1 MNISAALRSVRTAKS
16 LTGLTPSEFWNLV
29 PLFEN
34 NFLEQRIKFLSNRQR
49 RVGGGRKG
57 HLATSADKLF
67 AALLYLKTYP
77 TFDVLGFMLNM
88 EKTRACRNIHLLLP
102 VLEKTLGRQLV
113 LPKRQ
118 IRSMEEFLTL
128 FPQVKDVFIDGT
140 DRRVQRPKNPKKQN
154 KLYSGKRKT
163 TTRKNI
169 IVADEKRQVLFLS
182 PTKSGRRHD
191 KRLLDKIG
199 VGNIPPEVTTW
210 TDTGFTGL
218 AKTHPNIQMP
228 VKGTKKKPLTQ
239 NERENNKLI
248 SHFRVKVEHAICG
261 IKRLRA
267 VTDVYR
273 NHKPNFDDT
282 LMLLS
287 TGIWN
292 YHLQMAPVLKGK

>member
-1 MNISAALRSVRTAKS
+1 MNISSALRSVRTAKA
-16 LTGLTPSEFWNLV
+16 LTGLNPSEFWNLV

-34 NFLEQRIKFLSNRQR
+34 NFLEQRVVSLANRQR
-49 RVGGGRKG
+49 KVGGGRKG
-57 HLATSADKLF
+57 HLATTADKLF
-67 AALLYLKTYP
+67 VALLYLKVYP
-77 TFDVLGFMLNM
+77 TFDVLGLMFDM
-88 EKTRACRNIHLLLP
+88 EKTRACRNIHMFLP

-118 IRSMEEFLTL
+118 ITSMEQFANL
-128 FPQVKDVFIDGT
+128 FPGIKDIFIDGT

-169 IVADEKRQVLFLS
+169 VVADENKQVLFLS

-191 KRLLDKIG
+191 KKLLDKIG
-199 VGNIPPEVTTW
+199 VENIPPEVATW
-210 TDTGFTGL
+210 VDTGFMGL
-218 AKTHPNIQMP
+218 QKTHSNLQMP
-228 VKGTKKKPLTQ
+228 KRGTKNKPLTL
-239 NERENNKLI
+239 EEKENNKII
-248 SHFRVKVEHAICG
+248 SHFRVKIEHVICG
-261 IKRLRA
+261 IKRLRS

-273 NHKPNFDDT
+273 NHKPNFDDK

-292 YHLQMAPVLKGK
+292 YHLQMAPVLTRG

>member
-102 VLEKTLGRQLV
+102 FLEKTLGRQLV

-118 IRSMEEFLTL
+118 I
-128 FPQVKDVFIDGT
+128 
-140 DRRVQRPKNPKKQN
+140 
-154 KLYSGKRKT
+154 
-163 TTRKNI
+163 
-169 IVADEKRQVLFLS
+169 
-182 PTKSGRRHD
+182 
-191 KRLLDKIG
+191 
-199 VGNIPPEVTTW
+199 
-210 TDTGFTGL
+210 
-218 AKTHPNIQMP
+218 
-228 VKGTKKKPLTQ
+228 
-239 NERENNKLI
+239 
-248 SHFRVKVEHAICG
+248 
-261 IKRLRA
+261 
-267 VTDVYR
+267 
-273 NHKPNFDDT
+273 
-282 LMLLS
+282 
-287 TGIWN
+287 
-292 YHLQMAPVLKGK
+292 

>member
-1 MNISAALRSVRTAKS
+1 MNISAALRSVRTAKAF
-16 LTGLTPSEFWNLV
+16 TGLTPSEFWNLV
-29 PLFEN
+29 PMFEN
-34 NFLEQRIKFLSNRQR
+34 NFLEQRVKLLSNRQR

-67 AALLYLKTYP
+67 ATLLYLKGYP
-77 TFDVLGFMLNM
+77 TFDVLGLMLNM
-88 EKTRACRNIHLLLP
+88 EKTRACRNIHMLFP

-118 IRSMEEFLTL
+118 ITSMEEFVRL
-128 FPQVKDVFIDGT
+128 FPGVKDVFVDGT
-140 DRRVQRPKNPKKQN
+140 DRRVQRPKNPKRQN

-169 IVADEKRQVLFLS
+169 IVANEKRQVLFLS

-191 KRLLDKIG
+191 KRLLDKLG
-199 VGNIPPEVTTW
+199 VENIPPGVTAW
-210 TDTGFTGL
+210 VDTGFQGL
-218 AKTHPNIQMP
+218 QKTHPNIQMP
-228 VKGTKKKPLTQ
+228 TKGTKKKPLTQ
-239 NERENNKLI
+239 DQRENNQLI

-261 IKRLRA
+261 LKRLRS

-273 NHKPNFDDT
+273 NHKPNFDDK

-287 TGIWN
+287 AGIWN
-292 YHLQMAPVLKGK
+292 YHLQMAPVLATN

>member
-1 MNISAALRSVRTAKS
+1 M
-16 LTGLTPSEFWNLV
+16 V

-34 NFLEQRIKFLSNRQR
+34 NFMEQRIKFLSNRKR

-57 HLATSADKLF
+57 HLFTSADKLF
-67 AALLYLKTYP
+67 AALLYLKSYP

-118 IRSMEEFLTL
+118 IGSVEEFMTL

-140 DRRVQRPKNPKKQN
+140 DRRVQRPKNPRRQN

-163 TTRKNI
+163 ATRKNI
-169 IVADEKRQVLFLS
+169 VVADEKRQVLFLS

-199 VGNIPPEVTTW
+199 IENIPDQITAWV
-210 TDTGFTGL
+210 DTGFMGL
-218 AKTHPNIQMP
+218 QKTHPNIQMP
-228 VKGTKKKPLTQ
+228 ARGTKKRPLTV
-239 NERENNKLI
+239 NEKENNRLI
-248 SHFRVKVEHAICG
+248 SHF
-261 IKRLRA
+261 
-267 VTDVYR
+267 
-273 NHKPNFDDT
+273 
-282 LMLLS
+282 
-287 TGIWN
+287 
-292 YHLQMAPVLKGK
+292 

>member
-1 MNISAALRSVRTAKS
+1 MNISSALRFVRTAKS

-34 NFLEQRIKFLSNRQR
+34 NFLEQRIKFLANRQR

-57 HLATSADKLF
+57 HLFTSADKLF
-67 AALLYLKTYP
+67 AALLYLKSYP
-77 TFDVLGFMLNM
+77 TFDVLGLMFDM

-102 VLEKTLGRQLV
+102 ILEKTLGRQLV

-118 IRSMEEFLTL
+118 IHSMEEFENL
-128 FPQVKDVFIDGT
+128 FPGIKDIFVDGT
-140 DRRVQRPKNPKKQN
+140 DRRVQRPKNPKRQN

-169 IVADEKRQVLFLS
+169 VIADENKQILFLS

-199 VGNIPPEVTTW
+199 VENIPPGVTAW
-210 TDTGFTGL
+210 ADTGFMGMQ
-218 AKTHPNIQMP
+218 KIHPNIQMP
-228 VKGTKKKPLTQ
+228 ARGTKKKPLTQ
-239 NERENNKLI
+239 NERENNRLI

-267 VTDVYR
+267 VADVYR
-273 NHKPNFDDT
+273 NHKPNFDDK

-292 YHLQMAPVLKGK
+292 YHLQMAPVLVTR